1 MDETGFV
8 RDSLIPGVPSRMH
21 VSNPWRSDRVTASTA
36 PPAHSSQTRPPIWR
50 NTTIL
55 KWGVQLVALALVIA
69 AFTFLI
75 SQAKTNLDQKGIPV
89 DYDWINDP
97 ANIQLGEGIDTQP
110 NSMGRALWSGMVNTL
125 RIAGVGILVATI
137 IGVIVGLARL
147 SHNWLAQKV
156 ASIYVETLRNIPVL
170 VQILLWFAILTSL
183 GDLTQ
188 DSGVLNDFVFV
199 SQKGISIPR
208 VFFADGFYQWLFLLL
223 VFGVGIHFVRKHL
236 QRKQD
241 LEGGDRHIGL
251 ITFGL
256 WLLAAAIAWPAN
268 PIMSWV
274 GSIFDGIADV
284 WGSIPETLMQLI
296 LTAIAVGAAGLWIR
310 RFLDSRRTPA
320 GLAKLTDDDWF
331 RMIFAGFAALIAAVF
346 IWILWPGLSSWII
359 NSGRDFWEFLGNKF
373 GGERGS
379 LPLDAMKPTLS
390 EGRFVNYGST
400 GLTMSV
406 FFASLF
412 FGLVFYTSSF
422 IAEIVRGGVLAVSTG
437 QSEAAAALGL
447 SRMQSLRKVVLPQA
461 FRVIMPPLGN
471 QYLNLTKNTSL
482 AIAVGYSDV
491 VQVGQSLYNKN
502 NQTLAVFG
510 IWMTFFLA
518 CSLTTSL
525 VVNIINRRL
534 EIVER

>member
-1 MDETGFV
+1 M
-8 RDSLIPGVPSRMH
+8 
-21 VSNPWRSDRVTASTA
+21 TASTA
-36 PPAHSSQTRPPIWR
+36 PPTHSSQTRAPIWR

-55 KWGVQLVALALVIA
+55 KWGVQIIVLALVVA
-69 AFTFLI
+69 AFAFLI
-75 SQAKTNLDQKGIPV
+75 SQAKTNLDAKGIPV

-137 IGVIVGLARL
+137 LGVIIGLARL

-156 ASIYVETLRNIPVL
+156 ASVYVETLRNIPVL

-183 GDLTQ
+183 GGLTTE
-188 DSGVLNDFVFV
+188 SGSLNNMVYI

-208 VFFADGFYQWLFLLL
+208 VFFADGFYQWVALLF
-223 VFGVGIHFVRKHL
+223 VFGIGIHYVRKYLH
-236 QRKQD
+236 RKQD
-241 LEGGDRHIGL
+241 LEGGDKHIASISL
-251 ITFGL
+251 GL
-256 WLLAAAIAWPAN
+256 WLVAAVIAWFAN
-268 PIMSWV
+268 GMMSWV
-274 GSIFDGIADV
+274 GSIFDAIADV
-284 WGSIPETLMQLI
+284 WGGVPETLMQLI
-296 LTAIAVGAAGLWIR
+296 LTAIALIAAVVWIR
-310 RFLDSRRTPA
+310 NFLNSRRTPA

-331 RMIFAGFAALIAAVF
+331 RMVFAGFGALVAALV
-346 IWILWPGLSSWII
+346 IWVLWPGLSSWII
-359 NSGRDFWEFLGNKF
+359 NSGRDFWELAGDKF
-373 GGERGS
+373 GGGRGS
-379 LPLDAMKPTLS
+379 RPLDAMKPTLS
-390 EGRFVNYGST
+390 EGRFVNYGPT

-422 IAEIVRGGVLAVSTG
+422 IAEIVRGGVLAVAKG
-437 QSEAAAALGL
+437 QTEAAAALGL
-447 SRMQSLRKVVLPQA
+447 SRMQALRKVVLPQA

-482 AIAVGYSDV
+482 GIAVGYSDV

-510 IWMTFFLA
+510 IWMAFYLI
-518 CSLTTSL
+518 CSLSTSL
-525 VVNIINRRL
+525 VVNTINRRL

>member
-1 MDETGFV
+1 
-8 RDSLIPGVPSRMH
+8 
-21 VSNPWRSDRVTASTA
+21 VTASTA
-36 PPAHSSQTRPPIWR
+36 PPTHASQTRAPIWR

-55 KWGVQLVALALVIA
+55 KWGVQIIVLALVIA

-75 SQAKTNLDQKGIPV
+75 SQAKSNLDAKGIPV

-125 RIAGVGILVATI
+125 RIAGVGILVSTI
-137 IGVIVGLARL
+137 LGVIVGLARL

-156 ASIYVETLRNIPVL
+156 ASIWVETLRNIPVL

-183 GDLTQ
+183 GELTQ
-188 DSGVLNDFVFV
+188 ESGMLGDFVFV

-208 VFFADGFYQWLFLLL
+208 VFFADGFYQWIALLA
-223 VFGVGIHFVRKHL
+223 VFGIGIHFVRRNLH
-236 QRKQD
+236 RKQD
-241 LEGGDRHIGL
+241 LEGGDRHIGT
-251 ITFGL
+251 ITLGL
-256 WLLAAAIAWPAN
+256 WLLAATIAWFAN
-268 PIMSWV
+268 SIMSWV
-274 GSIFDGIADV
+274 GSIFDAIAEV
-284 WGSIPETLMQLI
+284 WGAIPETLMQLI
-296 LTAIAVGAAGLWIR
+296 LTAMAVGAAALWIR
-310 RFLDSRRTPA
+310 GFLNSRRTPA

-331 RMIFAGFAALIAAVF
+331 RMIFAAFGALVATFV

-359 NSGRDFWEFLGNKF
+359 NSGRDLFELAGDKF
-373 GGERGS
+373 GGGRGS
-379 LPLDAMKPTLS
+379 KPLDAMKPTLS
-390 EGRFVNYGST
+390 EGRFVNYGPT
-400 GLTMSV
+400 GLSMSV

-422 IAEIVRGGVLAVSTG
+422 IAEIVRGGVLAVAKG

-447 SRMQSLRKVVLPQA
+447 SRMQALRKVVLPQA

-525 VVNIINRRL
+525 VVNFINRRL